1 MSVNHDTGLPTL
13 PPSGF
18 GRLADLA
25 NAKTAAV
32 IPRQVDSIVNSSVY
46 AYTQENAR
54 RNLYRI
60 PLP

>member
-1 MSVNHDTGLPTL
+1 
-13 PPSGF
+13 
-18 GRLADLA
+18 
-25 NAKTAAV
+25 V